1 MKIVGVLLIVL
12 GLVGL
17 LFGGISYVTR
27 DEKADL
33 GPISVV
39 EERRERIPVSPLIGA
54 LALAGGV
61 VLLAAS
67 GRRERYA

>member
-1 MKIVGVLLIVL
+1 MKVLATILIVL
-12 GLVGL
+12 GLIGL
-17 LFGGISYVTR
+17 VFGGISYVTR

-39 EERRERIPVSPLIGA
+39 EERRERLPISPLAGA
-54 LALAGGV
+54 IALTGGV
-61 VLLAAS
+61 LLFAAS

>member
-1 MKIVGVLLIVL
+1 MKILGVVLIVI

-33 GPISVV
+33 GPVSVV
-39 EERRERIPVSPLIGA
+39 EERRERIPVSPLLGIV
-54 LALAGGV
+54 ALAGGV
-61 VLLAAS
+61 LLLAAG